1 MTKRFFIMSALLLTM
16 VVGAF
21 AQRKTDALDRG
32 LVAIQTANGVYCSWR
47 ILGEEY
53 YDVKY
58 NLYRDGT
65 KVNSEPLNVSN
76 YSDAAGTA
84 GSKYT
89 VKAVVR
95 GKEQAASKE
104 ATVWTNSYFEIT
116 PQHDPSITST
126 LVPNDACCADV
137 DGDGELEI
145 LIKYDNKEEISSL
158 FPKEGHN
165 GEYTIF
171 EVLKMDGS
179 LLWWV
184 NCGPNMGDFQN
195 NEQNIAAYDWDQDGK
210 AEAIMRLSEG
220 SVIHKKDGS
229 TYTIG
234 ADGKNGTAWTNYR
247 TPKVEGGVEWFTHYG
262 NEFLVYLNGESGVPY
277 QVMEFPLK
285 RLEAGETDL
294 NKAWGDGYGHRSSK
308 YFFGAPYLDG
318 RKPSIFLARGIYT
331 RHKMIAYDVNP
342 ATHELT
348 VRWRWNCNDS
358 SSPWY
363 GQGYHNYGIA
373 DVDWDG
379 RDEICFGSMVIDDNG
394 KGLSTTGL
402 GHGDAQHHGDFNPY
416 IHGHEI
422 YACNEDRP
430 DNNYRDATTSK
441 IYYRQTSG
449 NDDGRAMMGNFSNEY
464 PGCLGRSGHD
474 TAISSVTNAHIPV
487 DIPFDV
493 NFRIYWDGD
502 LLEETFNGTGT
513 RNSAGRIYKPGV
525 GNITTLTG
533 SLTNNDTKATPCY
546 QGDLFGDWR
555 EEVMMRTADNKI
567 RIYTTT
573 IPTEWRNYTLWHD
586 MQYRNAMVWQMN
598 GYNQPPH
605 TSYFLG
611 ELEGITMAPPALT
624 MTGRVEIHNGETID
638 MSFFDKQVL
647 MAETNDMTV
656 NLGYGNIGA
665 LIDNA
670 PSWVQG
676 NDDNDQITTQY
687 YTHTLTGTTTLS
699 GNMRLIKQ
707 GDGILKFDDNGQITT
722 YTGPTEIWAGKV
734 IFGQGLENSHVWL
747 NRFAKLETCPNSWSR
762 FGNGIDANYESV
774 ISPGG
779 KDGKAVIS
787 TTKLNL
793 GFGSIVEFDLYS
805 NETGPEVT
813 QDAIGTDTLVIEKKE
828 WQYGPKYNTPVF
840 HFTAHTAEGQTVLP
854 RGKYEIMQVNNQ
866 IDGNLSNIVI
876 EGLDGQ
882 KCHLETE
889 TNNDGFTRVYLMV
902 ENMRAPQNITWMGY
916 QSNVWDLATSENFM
930 VNLTKEPS
938 YFVTGDLV
946 CFNSMSRQNDVV
958 ISEDVAPSK
967 VVFGQFNNPFTLS
980 GKGCIIGNAN
990 VTFTEATMVTIQNVN
1005 KMTGGVTINDASAVT
1020 VNSLANDEGTEF
1032 GALGG
1037 IDNPITINNGRIIV
1051 TSSLTNSQPIFLG
1064 NEGAGVLSIKSG
1076 TMTQKGAIARNGANV
1091 EGILHKMGDGTLTLG
1106 TSNKFSKLYVDAGTV
1121 NISETSSSIM
1131 SGPETIVFNG
1141 QNTKVVD
1148 ENNSYTYSKN
1158 NINYEVTWNATGK
1171 LYLDGRCEYNGTL
1184 KGTGSLT
1191 VYATY
1196 VRNNLNGNWSNF
1208 EGTLIANHSGNSY
1221 EFTWNNGYGLPKATL
1236 NIDGSTT
1243 FTCKGST
1250 LTLGALEGSGTLA
1263 MTGSLTVGK
1272 ANRDMN
1278 FSGTFNG
1285 SVNVFK
1291 EGTGAWTFK
1300 SAVKANEYTFRD
1312 GDAVLNNAKAT
1323 TSLFGSAT
1331 ATVQNTASLKGV
1343 GTVGNVRVIEGGTL
1357 EPGDLTKTRHY
1368 GCINSTG
1375 FIYLYPTSKLNLN
1388 VYKVLTNN
1396 NGRSYITVKGKLEI
1410 KGDIN
1415 IGMGEEYEPQ
1425 AGDEFIMWTC
1435 GSIDAAPTAI
1445 NLPELPAGL
1454 EWDTTDLL
1462 KTTGVLRVK
1471 AATGIKNVHANESNN
1486 GTTYSLDGKAVE
1498 NTTKKGIYIKNGKKV
1513 VIK

>member
-1 MTKRFFIMSALLLTM
+1 MKRFFILSALLLTI
-16 VVGAF
+16 VTGAF

-32 LVAIQTANGVYCSWR
+32 LIAIKTANGVYCSWR

-84 GSKYT
+84 ASKYT

-95 GKEQAASKE
+95 GVEEANASKV
-104 ATVWTNSYFEIT
+104 ATVWENKYLEINPT
-116 PQHDPSITST
+116 HADLKSVY
-126 LVPNDACCADV
+126 VPNDACCADV
-137 DGDGELEI
+137 TGDGQLEI
-145 LIKYDNKEEISSL
+145 LMKFDNQSEISQSYPKNGPKIDGVDTHEYSL
-158 FPKEGHN
+158 FEC
-165 GEYTIF
+165 
-171 EVLKMDGS
+171 LKLDGTR
-179 LLWWV
+179 LWWI

-195 NEQNIAAYDWDQDGK
+195 NEQNIAAYDWDGDGK
-210 AEAIMRLSEG
+210 AEAIMRA
-220 SVIHKKDGS
+220 
-229 TYTIG
+229 
-234 ADGKNGTAWTNYR
+234 ADGTTIHASDGKTYIIGDANKNYR
-247 TPKVEGGVEWFTHYG
+247 GATGGGANWFMHDGAEY
-262 NEFLVYLNGESGVPY
+262 LVYMNGETGVPY
-277 QVMEFPLK
+277 QIMEYPLK
-285 RLEAGETDL
+285 RLEDGETDL
-294 NKAWGDGYGHRSSK
+294 SKAWGDGYGHRSSK
-308 YFFGAPYLDG
+308 HFFGAPYLDG

-363 GQGYHNYGIA
+363 GNGYHNYAIA

-441 IYYRQTSG
+441 IYYRQTSS

-624 MTGRVEIHNGETID
+624 NTGRTEIENGGSIGTTLN
-638 MSFFDKQVL
+638 DKQVML
-647 MAETNDMTV
+647 AATDNATASVAD
-656 NLGYGNIGA
+656 GA
-665 LIDNA
+665 SPYIFFDNA

-676 NDDNDQITTQY
+676 TDVNGTSGKDAEIIYDY
-687 YTHTLTGTTTLS
+687 YTHTLTGGAFTGS
-699 GNMRLIKQ
+699 MRLVKQ
-707 GDGILKFDDNGQITT
+707 GDGTLVLPNVTET
-722 YTGPTEIWAGKV
+722 YTGNTDVWAGTLQ
-734 IFGQGLENSHVWL
+734 FDGTMQSSPVWL
-747 NRFAKLETCPNSWSR
+747 NRHTNLISNG
-762 FGNGIDANYESV
+762 GNFKGGIKADYNATIY
-774 ISPGG
+774 PGG
-779 KDGKAVIS
+779 KDQVGTL
-787 TTKLNL
+787 TTTTLAL
-793 GFGSIVEFDLYS
+793 GFGSRIVFDGNAS
-805 NETGPEVT
+805 ETDKVT
-813 QDAIGTDTLVIEKKE
+813 ADKLTIEKKD
-828 WQYGPKYNTPVF
+828 WQYGPEYSAPVF
-840 HFTAHTAEGQTVLP
+840 EIVDNGLVPGNYTLATVSELA
-854 RGKYEIMQVNNQ
+854 
-866 IDGNLSNIVI
+866 GNVSDIKI
-876 EGLDGQ
+876 EGIKGKKFTLTFEEGKIVLTIIKLRDATEIVWNGGTDG
-882 KCHLETE
+882 
-889 TNNDGFTRVYLMV
+889 
-902 ENMRAPQNITWMGY
+902 
-916 QSNVWDLATSENFM
+916 VWDFAESENFTI
-930 VNLTKEPS
+930 NGTNGI
-938 YFVTGDLV
+938 FVTGDAV
-946 CFNSMSRQNDVV
+946 TFNDQASTSNVN
-958 ISEDVAPSK
+958 VAEEVYPGS
-967 VVFGQFNNPFTLS
+967 VVFDNSKDYTLSGDGSIVGATTLTKKGEGNLTINNINKYTGGTKIESGKITVSALADLEGSDYGALGGVDDKITLDGGTLVVPAGGRTSQSIGLGKNGGTLEVKGNFTLS
-980 GKGCIIGNAN
+980 GS
-990 VTFTEATMVTIQNVN
+990 TE
-1005 KMTGGVTINDASAVT
+1005 
-1020 VNSLANDEGTEF
+1020 
-1032 GALGG
+1032 
-1037 IDNPITINNGRIIV
+1037 
-1051 TSSLTNSQPIFLG
+1051 
-1064 NEGAGVLSIKSG
+1064 
-1076 TMTQKGAIARNGANV
+1076 RNGAN
-1091 EGILHKMGDGTLTLG
+1091 INAFLHKTGSGTLTLS
-1106 TSNKFSKLYVDAGTV
+1106 TINKYDVLYVDAGTV
-1121 NISETSSSIM
+1121 NIRETSASMM
-1131 SGPETIVFNG
+1131 SAPTTIIFNG
-1141 QNTKVVD
+1141 TNTTVAD
-1148 ENNSYTYSKN
+1148 ENNSYSYSKN
-1158 NINYEVTWNATGK
+1158 TTNFEVAENATGK
-1171 LYLDGRCEYNGTL
+1171 LYLDGRCDYSGTL

-1250 LTLGALEGSGTLA
+1250 LTLGALDGSGTLS
-1263 MTGSLTVGK
+1263 MTGNLTVGK
-1272 ANRDMN
+1272 ADRDMN

-1291 EGTGAWTFK
+1291 EGTGAWTLK
-1300 SAVKANEYTFRD
+1300 SAVNANEYTFRE
-1312 GDAVLNNAKAT
+1312 GDVVLNNTRST

-1331 ATVQNTASLKGV
+1331 ATVQDAASLKGV
-1343 GTVGNVRVIEGGTL
+1343 GTVGNIRVIEGGTV
-1357 EPGDLTKTRHY
+1357 EPGDVTKTRHY
-1368 GCINSTG
+1368 GAINSTG
-1375 FIYLYPTSKLNLN
+1375 FMYFYPTSKLNLN

-1462 KTTGVLRVK
+1462 TTTGTLRVK
-1471 AATGIKNVHANESNN
+1471 AATGIENNRANSSAS
-1486 GTTYSLDGKAVE
+1486 GKTYTLDGKAVE

>member
-1 MTKRFFIMSALLLTM
+1 MMSALLLTM

-84 GSKYT
+84 NSKYM

-95 GKEQAASKE
+95 GVEQAASKE
-104 ATVWTNSYFEIT
+104 ATVWANKYLEIT
-116 PQHDPSITST
+116 PTHEGLKSVY
-126 LVPNDACCADV
+126 VPNDACCADV
-137 DGDGELEI
+137 TGDGQLEI
-145 LIKYDNKEEISSL
+145 LIKFDNQSEISQSYPKNGPKINGVDTKEYSL
-158 FPKEGHN
+158 FEC
-165 GEYTIF
+165 
-171 EVLKMDGS
+171 LKLDGTR
-179 LLWWV
+179 LWYI

-195 NEQNIAAYDWDQDGK
+195 NEQNIAAYDWDGDGK
-210 AEAIMRLSEG
+210 AEAIMRA
-220 SVIHKKDGS
+220 
-229 TYTIG
+229 
-234 ADGKNGTAWTNYR
+234 ADGTTIYAANGKTYVIGDATKNYR
-247 TPKVEGGVEWFTHYG
+247 GATGGGANWFMHDGAEY
-262 NEFLVYLNGESGVPY
+262 LVYMDGETGVPY
-277 QVMEFPLK
+277 QVMEYPLK
-285 RLEAGETDL
+285 RLENGETDL
-294 NKAWGDGYGHRSSK
+294 EKAWGDGYGHRSSK
-308 YFFGAPYLDG
+308 HFFGAPYLDG

-331 RHKMIAYDVNP
+331 RHKMIALDVNP
-342 ATHELT
+342 TTHELT
-348 VRWRWNCNDS
+348 ERWRWNCNDA

-363 GQGYHNYGIA
+363 GNGYHNYAIV

-394 KGLSTTGL
+394 RGLSTTGY

-416 IHGHEI
+416 IHGQEI
-422 YACNEDRP
+422 FACLEDSP
-430 DNNYRDATTSK
+430 YWGDNYRDGTTAK
-441 IYYRQTSG
+441 IYHKFNSG
-449 NDDGRAMMGNFSNEY
+449 HDDGRCIAGNFTNDY
-464 PGCLGRSGHD
+464 PGAIAFSGD
-474 TAISSVTNAHIPV
+474 ASAPISCVTADAIPGLTKGG
-487 DIPFDV
+487 IPD

-502 LLEETFNGTGT
+502 LCEEGFNYANGKNTAGTIIKH
-513 RNSAGRIYKPGV
+513 NKGV
-525 GNITTLTG
+525 IETLTG
-533 SLTNNDTKATPCY
+533 SLTNNDTKGTPCY

-555 EEVMMRTADNKI
+555 EEVMMRTSDNKI

-586 MQYRNAMVWQMN
+586 LQYRNAMVWQMN

-624 MTGRVEIHNGETID
+624 NTGRTEIENGGSIGTTLN
-638 MSFFDKQVL
+638 DKQVML
-647 MAETNDMTV
+647 AATSDATV
-656 NLGYGNIGA
+656 TVASGA
-665 LIDNA
+665 SPYIFFDNA

-676 NDDNDQITTQY
+676 TDENGTSGKDAEIIYDY
-687 YTHTLTGTTTLS
+687 YTHTLTGGAFTGS
-699 GNMRLIKQ
+699 MRLVKQ
-707 GDGILKFDDNGQITT
+707 GDGTLVLPNVTET
-722 YTGPTEIWAGKV
+722 YTGNTDVWAGTLQ
-734 IFGQGLENSHVWL
+734 FDGTMQSSPVWL
-747 NRFAKLETCPNSWSR
+747 NRHTNLISNG
-762 FGNGIDANYESV
+762 GNFKGGIKADYNATIY
-774 ISPGG
+774 PGG
-779 KDGKAVIS
+779 KDNIGTI
-787 TTKLNL
+787 TTTVLNL
-793 GFGSIVEFDLYS
+793 GFGSRIVFDANAS
-805 NETGPEVT
+805 ETDKVT
-813 QDAIGTDTLVIEKKE
+813 ADKLTIEKKN
-828 WQYGPKYNTPVF
+828 WQYGPEYSAPVF
-840 HFTAHTAEGQTVLP
+840 EIVDNGLVPGTYTLATVSELEG
-854 RGKYEIMQVNNQ
+854 
-866 IDGNLSNIVI
+866 NISDIKI
-876 EGLDGQ
+876 EGVKGKKFTLTYEEGKIILTILKMRDATEIVWNGGTDGVWDFG
-882 KCHLETE
+882 ETE
-889 TNNDGFTRVYLMV
+889 NFTINGTNGF
-902 ENMRAPQNITWMGY
+902 
-916 QSNVWDLATSENFM
+916 
-930 VNLTKEPS
+930 
-938 YFVTGDLV
+938 FVTGDAV
-946 CFNSMSRQNDVV
+946 SFNDQSNVTT
-958 ISEDVAPSK
+958 INIKEDVYPGS
-967 VVFGQFNNPFTLS
+967 VVFDNSKDYTLTGDGSIVGAATLTKKGEGNLTINN
-980 GKGCIIGNAN
+980 I
-990 VTFTEATMVTIQNVN
+990 N
-1005 KMTGGVTINDASAVT
+1005 KYTGGTKIEGGKITAST
-1020 VNSLANDEGTEF
+1020 LADVEGSDY

-1037 IDNPITINNGRIIV
+1037 VDDKITLDGGTLVVPAGGRTSQTIGLGKNG
-1051 TSSLTNSQPIFLG
+1051 
-1064 NEGAGVLSIKSG
+1064 G
-1076 TMTQKGAIARNGANV
+1076 TIEAKGAFTLTGTTERNGANI
-1091 EGILHKMGDGTLTLG
+1091 EGELHKTGTGALTLG
-1106 TSNKFSKLYVDAGTV
+1106 TINKFGKLYVDAGRV
-1121 NISETSSSIM
+1121 NVRKINSRLSAA
-1131 SGPETIVFNG
+1131 ETIVFNG
-1141 QNTKVVD
+1141 QNVVVAD
-1148 ENNSYTYSKN
+1148 ENDTYDLSGVKN
-1158 NINYEVTWNATGK
+1158 TINFEVTDGATGS
-1171 LYLDGRCEYNGTL
+1171 LYLDGRCDYTGTL
-1184 KGTGSLT
+1184 KGNGTLT

-1196 VRNNLNGNWSNF
+1196 VRNYLKGNWSNF
-1208 EGTLIANHSGNSY
+1208 EGTVIANHSGSSY
-1221 EFTWNNGYGLPKATL
+1221 EFSWSNSYGLPKATL

-1243 FTCKGST
+1243 FTCSQSS
-1250 LTLGALEGSGTLA
+1250 LTLGALNGSGTLA

-1300 SAVKANEYTFRD
+1300 SAVKANEYTFRE

-1498 NTTKKGIYIKNGKKV
+1498 NPTKKGIYIKNGKKV

>member
-1 MTKRFFIMSALLLTM
+1 MELTKKTLLLLVLIMMSVLT
-16 VVGAF
+16 AS
-21 AQRKTDALDRG
+21 AQRNMDKLDRG
-32 LVAIQTANGVYCSWR
+32 LVAIQTTSGVYCSWR

-53 YDVKY
+53 YDVTY

-65 KVNSEPLNVSN
+65 KIADNLKVSN
-76 YSDAAGTA
+76 FTDAAGSA
-84 GSKYT
+84 NSKYT

-95 GKEQAASKE
+95 GTEQAASKE
-104 ATVWTNSYFEIT
+104 ATVWNQNYLEIT
-116 PQHDPSITST
+116 PDHGSLTST
-126 LVPNDACCADV
+126 YIPNDACMADV

-145 LIKYDNKEEISSL
+145 LMKFDNASWAGKSY
-158 FPKEGHN
+158 PKAGFN
-165 GEYTIF
+165 GEYFIM
-171 EVLKMDGS
+171 EVYKLNGKK
-179 LLWWV
+179 LWWIDW
-184 NCGPNMGDFQN
+184 GPNMADFQN
-195 NEQNIAAYDWDQDGK
+195 NEQNIVAYDWDGDGK
-210 AEAIMRLSEG
+210 AEAVLRASDGTKIHTASG
-220 SVIHKKDGS
+220 QVI
-229 TYTIG
+229 TIG
-234 ADGKNGTAWTNYR
+234 DASKNYLPATSSGQ
-247 TPKVEGGVEWFTHYG
+247 WFVCEDSEY
-262 NEFLVYLNGESGVPY
+262 LLYLNGETGEVY
-277 QVMEFPLK
+277 DQMKYPL
-285 RLEAGETDL
+285 RLYEDGETDYV
-294 NKAWGDGYGHRSSK
+294 KVWKPSTGKYDGGHRASK
-308 YFFGAPYLDG
+308 HFFGAPYLDG

-331 RHKMIAYDVNP
+331 QHKMIALDVDP
-342 ATHELT
+342 GTHKLSE
-348 VRWRWNCNDS
+348 RWRWNCNDS

-422 YACNEDRP
+422 YACNEDHP

-441 IYYRQTSG
+441 IYYRQTSS
-449 NDDGRAMMGNFSNEY
+449 NDDGRSMMGNFSNKY

-474 TAISSVTNAHIPV
+474 TAISSVTNNHIPN
-487 DIPFDV
+487 DIAFDV

-513 RNSAGRIYKPGV
+513 KNSAGRIYKPGV
-525 GNITTLTG
+525 GDITTLTG
-533 SLTNNDTKATPCY
+533 SLTNNDTKSTPCY
-546 QGDLFGDWR
+546 QGDILGDWR
-555 EEVMMRTADNKI
+555 EEVIMRTADNKI
-567 RIYTTT
+567 RIYSTT

-586 MQYRNAMVWQMN
+586 MQYRQAMVWQMC

-605 TSYFLG
+605 VSYFLG

-656 NLGYGNIGA
+656 NLGYGSIGA

-707 GDGILKFDDNGQITT
+707 GDGILKLDDMTTHT

-734 IFGQGLENSHVWL
+734 IFGRGLENSHVWL
-747 NRFAKLETCPNSWSR
+747 NRFAKLETYPNSWSR

-779 KDGKAVIS
+779 KDGKAAIS

-805 NETGPEVT
+805 NETGPEAT
-813 QDAIGTDTLVIEKKE
+813 QDAIGTDILVIEKKE

-854 RGKYEIMQVNNQ
+854 GGKYEIMQVNNQ

-889 TNNDGFTRVYLMV
+889 TNNDGFTRVYLKV

-938 YFVTGDLV
+938 YFVTGDQV
-946 CFNSMSRQNDVV
+946 WFNSMSQQDDVV

-990 VTFTEATMVTIQNVN
+990 VTFTEGTKVTIQNVN

-1037 IDNPITINNGRIIV
+1037 IDNPITINSGSIIV

-1091 EGILHKMGDGTLTLG
+1091 EGILHKKGDGTLTLG

-1158 NINYEVTWNATGK
+1158 NINYEVTGNATGK

-1236 NIDGSTT
+1236 NIDGSTM
-1243 FTCKGST
+1243 FTCKNST
-1250 LTLGALEGSGTLA
+1250 LTLGALDGSGTLA
-1263 MTGSLTVGK
+1263 MTGSLIVGK

-1285 SVNVFK
+1285 SVNIFK
-1291 EGTGAWTFK
+1291 EGTGTWTFK
-1300 SAVKANEYTFRD
+1300 SAVNANEYTFRN
-1312 GDAVLNNAKAT
+1312 GDAVLNNAKAA

-1375 FIYLYPTSKLNLN
+1375 FIYLYPSSKLNLN
-1388 VYKVLTNN
+1388 VYKALTNN

-1415 IGMGEEYEPQ
+1415 IGMGDEYEPQ
-1425 AGDEFIMWTC
+1425 TGDEFIMWTC

-1462 KTTGVLRVK
+1462 NTTGILRVK
-1471 AATGIKNVHANESNN
+1471 AATGIQNVSANKSNN
-1486 GTTYSLDGKAVE
+1486 GKTYTLDGKIVE
-1498 NTTKKGIYIKNGKKV
+1498 NPTKKGIYIKNGKKV

>member
-1 MTKRFFIMSALLLTM
+1 MKLTKKTLLLFALTM
-16 VVGAF
+16 MPVLTVF
-21 AQRKTDALDRG
+21 SQRKTDALDRG
-32 LVAIQTANGVYCSWR
+32 LIAIKTTNGVYCSWR
-47 ILGEEY
+47 IMGEEY

-65 KVNSEPLNVSN
+65 KVNSEPLSVSN
-76 YSDAAGTA
+76 YSDAAGTSS
-84 GSKYT
+84 SKYT

-95 GKEQAASKE
+95 GTEQTASKE
-104 ATVWTNSYFEIT
+104 ATVWTDSYLEIT
-116 PQHDPSITST
+116 PQHATSITST

-220 SVIHKKDGS
+220 SVIHMKDGS

-262 NEFLVYLNGESGVPY
+262 NEFLVYMNGETGVPY

-285 RLEAGETDL
+285 RLEDGETNL
-294 NKAWGDGYGHRSSK
+294 EKAWGDGYGHRSSK

-342 ATHELT
+342 STHELT

-363 GQGYHNYGIA
+363 GQGYHNYAVA

-441 IYYRQTSG
+441 IYYRQTSS

-513 RNSAGRIYKPGV
+513 KNSAGRIYKPGV

-555 EEVMMRTADNKI
+555 EEIMMRTADNKI

-624 MTGRVEIHNGETID
+624 NTNRTEIEDGGTIGTALN
-638 MSFFDKQVL
+638 DKQVML
-647 MAETNDMTV
+647 VST
-656 NLGYGNIGA
+656 GNATASVSEGA
-665 LIDNA
+665 SPYIFYDNA

-676 NDDNDQITTQY
+676 TDVNGTSGKEAEIIYDY
-687 YTHTLTGTTTLS
+687 YTHTLTGGAFT
-699 GNMRLIKQ
+699 GNMRLVKQ
-707 GDGILKFDDNGQITT
+707 GDGTLVLPNVTET
-722 YTGPTEIWAGKV
+722 YTGNTDIWAGTLQ
-734 IFGQGLENSHVWL
+734 FDGTMENSPVWL
-747 NRFAKLETCPNSWSR
+747 NRHTNLISDG
-762 FGNGIDANYESV
+762 GNFKGGIKADYNATIY
-774 ISPGG
+774 PGG
-779 KDGKAVIS
+779 KEKVGTL
-787 TTKLNL
+787 TTTTLAL
-793 GFGSIVEFDLYS
+793 GFGSRIIFDI
-805 NETGPEVT
+805 NVDGIA
-813 QDAIGTDTLVIEKKE
+813 DLVNAQKLSIEKKE
-828 WQYGPKYNTPVF
+828 WTYGPEYQTPVF
-840 HFTAHTAEGQTVLP
+840 QINIIGAEKLP
-854 RGKYEIMQVNNQ
+854 EGKYLIANVNEQGGAVEDIKIEGIGAQKASLSLEDGKLYLNVAGIREATNVIWDGS
-866 IDGNLSNIVI
+866 IDGIWNFAETENFKSTTGEKNIFVSGDDVLFNDEATNTTIQVTGELTPGSITFDNSAKDYTIDGTGNIV
-876 EGLDGQ
+876 
-882 KCHLETE
+882 
-889 TNNDGFTRVYLMV
+889 
-902 ENMRAPQNITWMGY
+902 
-916 QSNVWDLATSENFM
+916 
-930 VNLTKEPS
+930 
-938 YFVTGDLV
+938 
-946 CFNSMSRQNDVV
+946 
-958 ISEDVAPSK
+958 
-967 VVFGQFNNPFTLS
+967 
-980 GKGCIIGNAN
+980 GNAILIKKGEGN
-990 VTFTEATMVTIQNVN
+990 VTINNVN
-1005 KMTGGVTINDASAVT
+1005 KLTGGVYLHAGKLSVAT
-1020 VNSLANDEGTEF
+1020 LANRDGVEY

-1037 IDNPITINNGRIIV
+1037 VGNP
-1051 TSSLTNSQPIFLG
+1051 
-1064 NEGAGVLSIKSG
+1064 
-1076 TMTQKGAIARNGANV
+1076 
-1091 EGILHKMGDGTLTLG
+1091 
-1106 TSNKFSKLYVDAGTV
+1106 
-1121 NISETSSSIM
+1121 
-1131 SGPETIVFNG
+1131 IVFNG
-1141 QNTKVVD
+1141 GTLCATKTSVCSQIINIDSYGTIDVSGSARLTHNASLVGSKKRLSKTGTGTLILNGTAKYGVLNIEQGIVQMGEESDIHLTPDTIVLNGGTLKDPDNIYSYSKNRTHVVVPEGKTATWTLDSRCDYTGKLLGKGTLNVNVTSVRSNMQGDWSQFEGIIHFQNTKTGSYD
-1148 ENNSYTYSKN
+1148 PSLQWNNSYGLGKATITGTFHNDGKNVTIGTLSDKASLTGDGRTTVKHIVAKITKTRSGVNSSYFEVAKVLTVTDDITVTYSSSYSLKAGDR
-1158 NINYEVTWNATGK
+1158 VTLWK
-1171 LYLDGRCEYNGTL
+1171 
-1184 KGTGSLT
+1184 
-1191 VYATY
+1191 V
-1196 VRNNLNGNWSNF
+1196 
-1208 EGTLIANHSGNSY
+1208 
-1221 EFTWNNGYGLPKATL
+1221 
-1236 NIDGSTT
+1236 
-1243 FTCKGST
+1243 
-1250 LTLGALEGSGTLA
+1250 
-1263 MTGSLTVGK
+1263 
-1272 ANRDMN
+1272 
-1278 FSGTFNG
+1278 GTFNADQ
-1285 SVNVFK
+1285 NV
-1291 EGTGAWTFK
+1291 TITLP
-1300 SAVKANEYTFRD
+1300 TLPD
-1312 GDAVLNNAKAT
+1312 G
-1323 TSLFGSAT
+1323 
-1331 ATVQNTASLKGV
+1331 
-1343 GTVGNVRVIEGGTL
+1343 
-1357 EPGDLTKTRHY
+1357 
-1368 GCINSTG
+1368 
-1375 FIYLYPTSKLNLN
+1375 LY
-1388 VYKVLTNN
+1388 
-1396 NGRSYITVKGKLEI
+1396 
-1410 KGDIN
+1410 
-1415 IGMGEEYEPQ
+1415 
-1425 AGDEFIMWTC
+1425 
-1435 GSIDAAPTAI
+1435 
-1445 NLPELPAGL
+1445 
-1454 EWDTTDLL
+1454 WDTSNLL
-1462 KTTGVLRVK
+1462 KAEGVLVVTNEPTGVNIIQRDVQSDSKIYTLN
-1471 AATGIKNVHANESNN
+1471 GILVDNP
-1486 GTTYSLDGKAVE
+1486 
-1498 NTTKKGIYIKNGKKV
+1498 TKKGIYIKNGKKII
-1513 VIK
+1513 IK

>member
-1 MTKRFFIMSALLLTM
+1 MKLTKKTFLLFALVMMSALT
-16 VVGAF
+16 AYS
-21 AQRKTDALDRG
+21 QRKTDALDRG
-32 LVAIQTANGVYCSWR
+32 LIAIKTTNGVYCSWR

-65 KVNSEPLNVSN
+65 KVNSEPLSVSN

-84 GSKYT
+84 SSKYT

-95 GKEQAASKE
+95 GTEQAASKE
-104 ATVWTNSYFEIT
+104 ATVWTDNYLEIT
-116 PQHDPSITST
+116 PKHAPSITST

-145 LIKYDNKEEISSL
+145 LIKYDNKEEINSL

-220 SVIHKKDGS
+220 SVIHMKDGS

-262 NEFLVYLNGESGVPY
+262 NEFLVYLNGETGVPY

-285 RLEAGETDL
+285 RLEDGETNL
-294 NKAWGDGYGHRSSK
+294 KTAWGDDYGHRSSK

-318 RKPSIFLARGIYT
+318 RKPSIFLGRGIYT

-342 ATHELT
+342 STHELS

-441 IYYRQTSG
+441 IYYRQTSS

-513 RNSAGRIYKPGV
+513 KNSAGRIYKPGV

-624 MTGRVEIHNGETID
+624 MTNRTEIQNGGSITTTDNAVI
-638 MSFFDKQVL
+638 
-647 MAETNDMTV
+647 ACETNDMSISV
-656 NLGYGNIGA
+656 SEGA
-665 LIDNA
+665 SPYIFIDNA
-670 PSWVQG
+670 ASHVIG
-676 NDDNDQITTQY
+676 HDNNNYIERVY
-687 YTHTLTGTTTLS
+687 YKHTLTNGAFSGTT
-699 GNMRLIKQ
+699 RIIKQ
-707 GDGILKFDDNGQITT
+707 GDGILVLPNVTEKH
-722 YTGPTEIWAGKV
+722 TGNTDIWAGTLQ
-734 IFGQGLENSHVWL
+734 FDGTMENSPVWL
-747 NRFAKLETCPNSWSR
+747 NRHTNLISDG
-762 FGNGIDANYESV
+762 GNFKGGIKADYNATIY
-774 ISPGG
+774 PGG
-779 KDGKAVIS
+779 KEKVGTL
-787 TTKLNL
+787 TTTTLAL
-793 GFGSIVEFDLYS
+793 GFGSRIVFDS
-805 NETGPEVT
+805 NA
-813 QDAIGTDTLVIEKKE
+813 DGTMDKVIADKLTIEKKD
-828 WQYGPKYNTPVF
+828 WQYGPEYLVPVF
-840 HFTAHTAEGQTVLP
+840 QINDSELEAGDYTLVKVDQVEGNIEDIVVE
-854 RGKYEIMQVNNQ
+854 GISGKKYEIKYENGLVILSILPLRNPTE
-866 IDGNLSNIVI
+866 IVWDG
-876 EGLDGQ
+876 GDDGIWNFA
-882 KCHLETE
+882 ETE
-889 TNNDGFTRVYLMV
+889 NYL
-902 ENMRAPQNITWMGY
+902 
-916 QSNVWDLATSENFM
+916 
-930 VNLTKEPS
+930 VNGERN
-938 YFVTGDLV
+938 YFVTGD
-946 CFNSMSRQNDVV
+946 
-958 ISEDVAPSK
+958 A
-967 VVFGQFNNPFTLS
+967 VVFNDNANQTTVNLVGELQPGSVTFDNSNKDFIVQ
-980 GKGCIIGNAN
+980 GNGFIIGKSSL
-990 VTFTEATMVTIQNVN
+990 T
-1005 KMTGGVTINDASAVT
+1005 KKGTGNLTINNINKFTGD
-1020 VNSLANDEGTEF
+1020 VNIEGGKLIVASLANKDGAEY

-1037 IDNPITINNGRIIV
+1037 VSNKIAFNGGALSVNSNIV
-1051 TSSLTNSQPIFLG
+1051 TTQPISIIDGGGSIEVANGSQLTLNG
-1064 NEGAGVLSIKSG
+1064 AISGSLKELTKTGAGTLILNGNASYGTLNVNQGTVNGGESSSSVHQYPSTIVLNGG
-1076 TMTQKGAIARNGANV
+1076 TLKDPDNIYSYSTNNANIVVPEGKTAAWFLDARCNYKGKLTG
-1091 EGILHKMGDGTLTLG
+1091 KGTLTVNV
-1106 TSNKFSKLYVDAGTV
+1106 TSVR
-1121 NISETSSSIM
+1121 
-1131 SGPETIVFNG
+1131 
-1141 QNTKVVD
+1141 
-1148 ENNSYTYSKN
+1148 SYMQ
-1158 NINYEVTWNATGK
+1158 G
-1171 LYLDGRCEYNGTL
+1171 D
-1184 KGTGSLT
+1184 
-1191 VYATY
+1191 
-1196 VRNNLNGNWSNF
+1196 WSQF
-1208 EGTLIANHSGNSY
+1208 EGTLIFKNTKTGSYDPALQWNNSY
-1221 EFTWNNGYGLPKATL
+1221 GLGKATVT
-1236 NIDGSTT
+1236 GT
-1243 FTCKGST
+1243 FDNCGKNVSIGTILGDAT
-1250 LTLGALEGSGTLA
+1250 LTGSGTYIANSLSLKVTRGRGNSTNTKISVA
-1263 MTGSLTVGK
+1263 GTLSVTGSINVTWAGTQPKLGEEVTLWT
-1272 ANRDMN
+1272 ANRLSTSSDI
-1278 FSGTFNG
+1278 
-1285 SVNVFK
+1285 
-1291 EGTGAWTFK
+1291 
-1300 SAVKANEYTFRD
+1300 
-1312 GDAVLNNAKAT
+1312 VLN
-1323 TSLFGSAT
+1323 LP
-1331 ATVQNTASLKGV
+1331 
-1343 GTVGNVRVIEGGTL
+1343 TL
-1357 EPGDLTKTRHY
+1357 PSG
-1368 GCINSTG
+1368 
-1375 FIYLYPTSKLNLN
+1375 LY
-1388 VYKVLTNN
+1388 
-1396 NGRSYITVKGKLEI
+1396 
-1410 KGDIN
+1410 
-1415 IGMGEEYEPQ
+1415 
-1425 AGDEFIMWTC
+1425 
-1435 GSIDAAPTAI
+1435 
-1445 NLPELPAGL
+1445 
-1454 EWDTTDLL
+1454 WDTSDLL
-1462 KTTGVLRVK
+1462 KPTGILRVTNTP
-1471 AATGIKNVHANESNN
+1471 TGINNVYMDNHYDDYYY
-1486 GTTYSLDGKAVE
+1486 TLDGVRIE
-1498 NTTKKGIYIKNGKKV
+1498 NPTKKGIYIKNGKKV